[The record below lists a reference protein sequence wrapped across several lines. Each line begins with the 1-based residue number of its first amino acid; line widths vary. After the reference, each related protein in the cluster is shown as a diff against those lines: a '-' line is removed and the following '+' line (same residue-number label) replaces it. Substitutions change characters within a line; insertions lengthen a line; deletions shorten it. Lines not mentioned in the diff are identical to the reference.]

1 MHYMSAPLSI
11 RFSPALLA
19 RLRRRA
25 QSIPGATPSGLAQRF
40 VEEGLRMDAHPG
52 IVFKNGPSGRRAALA
67 SGPDIWEVIKVLRE
81 IDERGQAAVPAA
93 AEILSLPEPRVHV
106 AMHYYSEYTGEI
118 DAEIDEADDAS
129 RAAEEAWQA
138 EQRLLA

>member
-1 MHYMSAPLSI
+1 
-11 RFSPALLA
+11 
-19 RLRRRA
+19 
-25 QSIPGATPSGLAQRF
+25 
-40 VEEGLRMDAHPG
+40 MDAHPG